1 MIKLFDVAEVIRSK
15 NSGPY
20 ELTFDI
26 MFKDQT
32 TFEDFAA
39 RNIMTPAVF
48 AKLYGIDETQ
58 VLSVIAFPPS
68 KAVKITIARPISSG
82 ALGEKD
88 VYGAQQH
95 KPLLGFEY
103 S

>member
-1 MIKLFDVAEVIRSK
+1 MTKLFDVAEVIRSK

-26 MFKDQT
+26 MFKEAAV
-32 TFEDFAA
+32 FEDFAT
-39 RNIMTPAVF
+39 RSVMTKAVF
-48 AKLYGIDETQ
+48 AKLYGISEDD
-58 VLSVIAFPPS
+58 VLSVLAFAPS
-68 KAVKITIARPISSG
+68 KAVKITIVRPMSSG

-95 KPLLGFEY
+95 GPLLNFEY
-103 S
+103 E

>member
-26 MFKDQT
+26 MFKDQAI
-32 TFEDFAA
+32 FEDFAA

-48 AKLYGIDETQ
+48 AKLYGIDEAQ
-58 VLSVIAFPPS
+58 VMSVIAFPPS
-68 KAVKITIARPISSG
+68 KAVKITIVRPMSSG

-95 KPLLGFEY
+95 GPLLNFEY
-103 S
+103 